1 LRISGPGVAI
11 ENIVPKVYLIG
22 DLTTVRDEV
31 KPLVKDVKKRHLN
44 LCSVR
49 TIKSQTATVVLLPR
63 LFAAGLAA
71 LTMLRGPGCGG

>member
-22 DLTTVRDEV
+22 ELTTVRHVV
-31 KPLVKDVKKRHLN
+31 KPLVKDVKISHLN

-49 TIKSQTATVVLLPR
+49 TIRSQTAKVVLLPR
-63 LFAAGLAA
+63 LLAA
-71 LTMLRGPGCGG
+71 RLAAPTT